1 MPTRSRRENEI
12 IETFLSAYENDSWM
26 DSEKEWLDEK
36 LDGAVEV
43 LATRTS
49 DGLKLAIE
57 HTVIQPFDS
66 DKLDF
71 ARFAPVFL
79 PIEEDNSLAIP
90 ERATYVY
97 ISVGTLKKGTDWT
110 QFGKAT
116 HTWLRAN
123 AKSLPNG
130 KSHHSFPVGPDS
142 GSKASEIS
150 LNVRV
155 VNIPGFVG
163 KLFVRRSGP
172 IELGKVVNKALMD
185 KVRKLAKTEAGK
197 RILLLERDQFPL
209 GERRIYDEI
218 EKQRSIFP
226 ELANVD
232 EIWFAETVFYESEG
246 ILEFSLYENGELA
259 HSLSFISGQ
268 LHLRVEDGV
277 GFIISRL

>member
-12 IETFLSAYENDSWM
+12 IRIFLSAYENDSWA
-26 DSEKEWLDEK
+26 DSEKEWLDEE

-57 HTVIQPFDS
+57 HTIIQPFDS

-79 PIEEDNSLAIP
+79 PIEQDNSLAVP

-97 ISVGTLKKGTDWT
+97 IPVGTLKKGTDWT

-116 HTWLRAN
+116 HAWLQDN

-130 KSHHSFPVGPDS
+130 ESQHSFRIRPDS
-142 GSKASEIS
+142 GSNTSEIS
-150 LNVRV
+150 LNLRV

-172 IELGKVVNKALMD
+172 IELGKVVNKALTD
-185 KVRKLAKTEAGK
+185 KVQKLVKTKAGN

-209 GERRIYDEI
+209 DERRIYDEI

-226 ELANVD
+226 ELTNVD
-232 EIWFAETVFYESEG
+232 EIWFAETVFLKSEG
-246 ILEFSLYENGELA
+246 IVEFNRYENGELVQ
-259 HSLSFISGQ
+259 SLSFANGQ
-268 LHLRVEDGV
+268 LHLRVENGV
-277 GFIISRL
+277 GFVVNRL